1 VPIVK
6 ETAYL
11 VEPRIVQDVCAAFV
25 NNGGPLDAVI
35 VYRAV
40 EEYITNIAR

>member
-1 VPIVK
+1 VK

-25 NNGGPLDAVI
+25 DNGGPLDAVI

-40 EEYITNIAR
+40 EEYIANIVR